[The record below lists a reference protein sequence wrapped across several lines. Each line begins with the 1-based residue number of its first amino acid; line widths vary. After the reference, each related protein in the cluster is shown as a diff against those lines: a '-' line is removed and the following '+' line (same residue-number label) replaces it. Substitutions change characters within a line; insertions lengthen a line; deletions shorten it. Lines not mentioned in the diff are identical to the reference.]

1 MNSEFQT
8 VESSTPRSGLTV
20 VRHDLAGFYKLVATN
35 SKGQTRVVADWF
47 ANLILDVG
55 LNRLGTGGI
64 IDRISVGSG
73 NSTPTA
79 GQTSLDT
86 LVATTTT
93 TVGAAVES
101 YDSVGNSYAFRRS
114 TYRFATGVAAGN
126 LTEVGAGWSG
136 GLFSRALIKDGGG
149 VPTTVTILSDETLD
163 VIYELRVYV
172 PADVVGTCVISGVTY
187 NTVMRACKLNSSSY
201 WGFGLLW
208 AQGMATPN
216 MSSTT
221 NAFGVGALGTVL
233 TDPGGTF
240 LNNATST
247 AAVGSY
253 VNNSYERVYR
263 NTYGLSDGAVPFGA
277 MTFLS
282 RMGAYKAS
290 FDPPIPKDTTKI
302 LTIDWKISWARRP

>member
-1 MNSEFQT
+1 MNNEFET
-8 VESSTPRSGLTV
+8 VDPSAPPKGLHI

-47 ANLILDVG
+47 CNLILDAG

-79 GQTSLDT
+79 GQTALDT

-93 TVGAAVES
+93 AVGGGVNS
-101 YDSVGNSYAFRRS
+101 YDSVGNTYAFSRS
-114 TYRFATGVAAGN
+114 TYRFATGVATGN

-172 PADVVGTCVISGVTY
+172 PADVVGT
-187 NTVMRACKLNSSSY
+187 
-201 WGFGLLW
+201 
-208 AQGMATPN
+208 
-216 MSSTT
+216 
-221 NAFGVGALGTVL
+221 
-233 TDPGGTF
+233 
-240 LNNATST
+240 
-247 AAVGSY
+247 
-253 VNNSYERVYR
+253 
-263 NTYGLSDGAVPFGA
+263 
-277 MTFLS
+277 
-282 RMGAYKAS
+282 
-290 FDPPIPKDTTKI
+290 
-302 LTIDWKISWARRP
+302 